1 MRLDYKSFREEGKI
15 ILAEFNCSPSLHLLQ
30 EQQYYQV
37 IWSRKEAITIIID
50 GYRMLLEKDQV
61 LFCTPLNVLE
71 IPENSDGLRALLFNR
86 EFYCIRD
93 HDEEVS
99 CNGFLFFGS
108 SHPTTIQLNSKEKE
122 SFELMFR
129 FFKEEFNTSDQ
140 IQGEMLRSL
149 LKRLLIK
156 SSRLVKK
163 ELPSRDMPSSQFDI
177 IRKFNLLVEQYF
189 RQKHTVADYAELLH
203 KSPKTISNLFNK
215 YSNKTPLTAIN
226 ERILLEAKRLLLYSD
241 KTSEEIT
248 YELGYKEAG
257 HFSKFF
263 KKHIGYSPMEFKKK
277 KFSSSS

>member
-1 MRLDYKSFREEGKI
+1 MRLDYKSLQEDGLI
-15 ILAEFNCSPSLHLLQ
+15 TLAEFNCTPSRELLK
-30 EQQYYQV
+30 EQQYFQV
-37 IWSRKEAITIIID
+37 IWSSKQATTIIID
-50 GYRMLLEKDQV
+50 GYRMALEKDQLV
-61 LFCTPLNVLE
+61 FCTPLNVIE
-71 IPENSDGLRALLFNR
+71 IPGNDDGLIALLFNR

-108 SHPTTIQLNSKEKE
+108 SHPTTIHLNKEE
-122 SFELMFR
+122 ASSFELLFR
-129 FFKEEFNTSDQ
+129 FFKEEFETSDH

-163 ELPSRDMPSSQFDI
+163 ELPDTDIHNSQFDI
-177 IRKFNLLVEQYF
+177 IRKFNILVEQHF
-189 RQKHTVADYAELLH
+189 REKHTVADYAELLF

-241 KTSEEIT
+241 KTAEEIT
-248 YELGYKEAG
+248 YELGYKEPG
-257 HFSKFF
+257 HFSRFF
-263 KKHIGYSPMEFKKK
+263 KKHIGCSPIEFKKK
-277 KFSSSS
+277 KLSTV

>member
-1 MRLDYKSFREEGKI
+1 MRLEYKSIQEDGLI
-15 ILAEFNCSPSLHLLQ
+15 ILAEFDCTPSRQLLK
-30 EQQYYQV
+30 EQHYFQV
-37 IWSRKEAITIIID
+37 IWSSKEATTIIID
-50 GYRMLLEKDQV
+50 GYRMQLEKDQLV
-61 LFCTPLNVLE
+61 FCTPLNVIE
-71 IPENSDGLRALLFNR
+71 IPGNDEGLIALLFNR

-108 SHPTTIQLNSKEKE
+108 SHPTTIKLNNKERE
-122 SFELMFR
+122 SFKMMFS
-129 FFKEEFNTSDQ
+129 FFKEEFETSDH

-163 ELPSRDMPSSQFDI
+163 ELPEADIQNSQFDI
-177 IRKFNLLVEQYF
+177 IRKFNILVEKHF
-189 RQKHTVADYAELLH
+189 REKHTVADYAELLF

-215 YSNKTPLTAIN
+215 YSSKTPLTAIN

-241 KTSEEIT
+241 KTAEEIT

-263 KKHIGYSPMEFKKK
+263 KKHVGCSPIEFKKK
-277 KFSSSS
+277 KLSAI